1 MNIAFLFPGKGR
13 GKLVRRGTE
22 AELSRTTEALIRNLP
37 IGQVEEDEE
46 EEEEEEGMYYCLLTC
61 RYITMV
67 QFVG

>member
-46 EEEEEEGMYYCLLTC
+46 EEEEGMYDCLLTC

-67 QFVG
+67 LFVG